1 MNEQRNNPG
10 SIVQLTMLTFGYTI
24 LAISIYSVI
33 VDTSAMADTGL
44 SFQNIFQVFA
54 LSLVNSGITRIIAFG
69 KLFKNL
75 RDLWKLTITLILCL
89 IASSG
94 GIVYFRLMAI
104 DSWLSWLWFVS
115 VFVIVFVI
123 AATIAVVKIN
133 FDDKRYNRLLT
144 DYKKRQKENPNN
156 DSDE

>member
-1 MNEQRNNPG
+1 
-10 SIVQLTMLTFGYTI
+10 
-24 LAISIYSVI
+24 
-33 VDTSAMADTGL
+33 MADTGL